1 MEIWGSDE
9 FVYGTDS
16 SNGFIYMYTYP
27 ETRGVAYIK
36 YVQLSTTQGFFFLNF
51 KKKACD
57 LEVMPQ
63 EAPILWPS
71 DAKS

>member
-1 MEIWGSDE
+1 MALIVAMVSYICILILRLVELHTLS
-9 FVYGTDS
+9 
-16 SNGFIYMYTYP
+16 MYSFL
-27 ETRGVAYIK
+27 
-36 YVQLSTTQGFFFLNF
+36 QLRDFFFFNF